1 MKQGVRQNIFSEEL
15 TLKSTSDSRYQ
26 WMVGAFFF
34 SDSYKKNLSTTYIA
48 QDYCTPKFYDSPTT
62 GVSVYH
68 QSSLRIVGGL
78 KARVGLRFDYEHAK
92 EDYQA
97 YRTAA
102 WATTLG
108 NLEDTYN
115 SKLNFTQLTPKFS
128 IEYLTTEEQLIYVSV
143 TRN

>member
-108 NLEDTYN
+108 NLEDTDN
-115 SKLNFTQLTPKFS
+115 SKL
-128 IEYLTTEEQLIYVSV
+128 
-143 TRN
+143 